1 MTQKIKPTD
10 AELDILRVL
19 WTSGASTVRQVH
31 ERLSANP
38 PRGYTTVLKLLQIM
52 TDKGLV
58 RRDETQRAHVYE
70 ATLSSEETQGN
81 LLRHLLEKAFDN
93 STSKLVAQ
101 ALAANPAS
109 REELAKIRCLLDE
122 MEGDSQ

>member
-19 WTSGASTVRQVH
+19 WKNGASTVRQVH
-31 ERLSANP
+31 ERLSDGP
-38 PRGYTTVLKLLQIM
+38 PRGYTTVLKFLQIM
-52 TDKGLV
+52 ADKGLV

-70 ATLSSEETQGN
+70 ATLSPEQTQGN

-109 REELAKIRCLLDE
+109 REELAKIRRLLDE

>member
-1 MTQKIKPTD
+1 MTKKIRPTD

-19 WTSGASTVRQVH
+19 WENGASTVKQVH
-31 ERLSANP
+31 QHLPANP

-52 TDKGLV
+52 ADKGLV
-58 RRDETQRAHVYE
+58 RRDESHRAHVYE
-70 ATLSSEETQGN
+70 ATLSPDQTRGN
-81 LLRHLLEKAFDN
+81 LLRDLLEKAFDN

-109 REELAKIRCLLDE
+109 REELAKIRRLLDE
-122 MEGDSQ
+122 MEGDS